1 MTSKKGMIHFDDSAD
16 LYRSKK
22 MKQLFLDVTS
32 SNYDGANSAIC
43 VIRKDAEI
51 TQAGTTIYSMPP
63 ELKDEA
69 YQKFIDCYDIHFI
82 FDNMALNVDFY
93 AVPRVDIMA
102 VDSRGGYIGTVGG
115 LTDIESEFPIC
126 YIDKS
131 RKIFRIADNFKN
143 FVNNCVDWKKQL
155 QPCDDVKLFS
165 SKNEAAKEY
174 EFIDIDP
181 LLRK

>member
-1 MTSKKGMIHFDDSAD
+1 
-16 LYRSKK
+16 
-22 MKQLFLDVTS
+22 MKRLFLDVTS
-32 SNYDGANSAIC
+32 SNYNGANGAIC
-43 VIRKDAEI
+43 VILKDAEI
-51 TQAGTTIYSMPP
+51 IQAGTTIYSMPT
-63 ELKDEA
+63 ELMDEE

-115 LTDIESEFPIC
+115 LTVIESEFPIC
-126 YIDKS
+126 YIDTN
-131 RKIFRIADNFKN
+131 RKIFRLAAHFKN
-143 FVNNCVDWKKQL
+143 FVNASADWQKQL

-165 SKNEAAKEY
+165 SKSEAAKEY

>member
-1 MTSKKGMIHFDDSAD
+1 
-16 LYRSKK
+16 
-22 MKQLFLDVTS
+22 
-32 SNYDGANSAIC
+32 
-43 VIRKDAEI
+43 
-51 TQAGTTIYSMPP
+51 
-63 ELKDEA
+63 
-69 YQKFIDCYDIHFI
+69 
-82 FDNMALNVDFY
+82 
-93 AVPRVDIMA
+93 MA

-131 RKIFRIADNFKN
+131 RKIFRVADNFKN
-143 FVNNCVDWKKQL
+143 FVNDCVDWKKQL

-165 SKNEAAKEY
+165 SKSEAAKEY

>member
-1 MTSKKGMIHFDDSAD
+1 MIHFDDSAD
-16 LYRSKK
+16 LYRGKK
-22 MKQLFLDVTS
+22 MKRLFLDVTS
-32 SNYDGANSAIC
+32 SNYDGADGAIC

-51 TQAGTTIYSMPP
+51 IQAGTTISSMPT
-63 ELKDEA
+63 ELMDEE

-143 FVNNCVDWKKQL
+143 FVNNCADWKKQL

-165 SKNEAAKEY
+165 SKSEAAKEY

>member
-1 MTSKKGMIHFDDSAD
+1 
-16 LYRSKK
+16 

-51 TQAGTTIYSMPP
+51 IQAGTTIYSMPI
-63 ELKDEA
+63 ELKDEE
-69 YQKFIDCYDIHFI
+69 YQKFIDCYDIHFV
-82 FDNMALNVDFY
+82 FDN
-93 AVPRVDIMA
+93 IMA

-143 FVNNCVDWKKQL
+143 FVNNCADWKKQL

-165 SKNEAAKEY
+165 SKSEAAKEY